1 VPSLRGP
8 KKQQNYSSAAPP
20 KGRGILSVF
29 LAGWNAI
36 SRGRIQSF
44 AFRARDGSHLGRDR
58 YLVTRRFKIAAN
70 GGSIIGSF
78 IRGPRARG
86 AHTKSQ
92 HYRAMRSAGF
102 AWGGVGGQMERP
114 PTWTELGL
122 RWTARSRL
130 NLPTP
135 HYLPPTTASTIWC
148 GTATSAIAAG
158 KQGPQTTRG
167 SAKVGSHPSCPRQY
181 RSELAF
187 VPRTSRLWSWF
198 PRSTPT
204 ATWSED
210 LHFTG

>member
-1 VPSLRGP
+1 LGLPR
-8 KKQQNYSSAAPP
+8 
-20 KGRGILSVF
+20 KGRHWSPGVSRSPRTAGVLSAR
-29 LAGWNAI
+29 L
-36 SRGRIQSF
+36 F
-44 AFRARDGSHLGRDR
+44 AALGRE
-58 YLVTRRFKIAAN
+58 
-70 GGSIIGSF
+70 GH
-78 IRGPRARG
+78 IRSP
-86 AHTKSQ
+86 KSQ
-92 HYRAMRSAGF
+92 HHRAMRSAGF

-114 PTWTELGL
+114 PAWTELGL

-187 VPRTSRLWSWF
+187 VPRTSTFWSH
-198 PRSTPT
+198 SLEAVPT
-204 ATWSED
+204 IHAYGDLVKD

>member
-1 VPSLRGP
+1 MFTGDLPFDPAFAWAGWGPPCAVGGCQGRALGRAALAGP
-8 KKQQNYSSAAPP
+8 KM
-20 KGRGILSVF
+20 G
-29 LAGWNAI
+29 
-36 SRGRIQSF
+36 
-44 AFRARDGSHLGRDR
+44 LGPRLQVSLTHSTDEHGKM
-58 YLVTRRFKIAAN
+58 RRN
-70 GGSIIGSF
+70 SSF

-114 PTWTELGL
+114 LAWTKLGL

-167 SAKVGSHPSCPRQY
+167 PAKVGSHPSCPRQ
-181 RSELAF
+181 R
-187 VPRTSRLWSWF
+187 
-198 PRSTPT
+198 
-204 ATWSED
+204 
-210 LHFTG
+210 